1 MEFVEVTK
9 KRDEKYLTLYP
20 LSAVRWISRGSDNV
34 AIQLSNGDIE
44 VYNKKEYYVR
54 LQDVKEEDIY
64 L

>member
-9 KRDEKYLTLYP
+9 KQDEKSLTLYP

-34 AIQLSNGDIE
+34 AIQLRNGDIE
-44 VYNKKEYYVR
+44 VYNKKEYYVN
-54 LQDVKEEDIY
+54 LKDVKEEDIY